1 MTTPDNILLEK
12 FFRNSLSKED
22 QVQFDLRKKDSA
34 FVEQLILEKQLH
46 DTFNNAGWSFANN
59 VDQTVVEEYQD
70 LFNDEEIVNLKATLK
85 NMNHVSEPLKSR
97 YDFRWK
103 HLIYAAAASV
113 VIIISISQFNGT
125 STSPEHVYATYL
137 DKNQLTYS
145 IVRDGN
151 SQSSLD
157 EATALFLNE
166 KYGEAMPIIENSMNT
181 SQDNL
186 PTFYLLKGISLM
198 EMGSYEEAIKTYDQ
212 LISSN
217 FLDAEKGYWY
227 KGLLYLKK
235 GDEANALLI
244 FNKIEKE
251 NLYNSSKAREI
262 IELLK

>member
-1 MTTPDNILLEK
+1 MITPDDILLEK
-12 FFRNSLSKED
+12 YFKNSLTEEDHLQFKIRKQDSK
-22 QVQFDLRKKDSA
+22 
-34 FVEQLILEKQLH
+34 FVEKLILEKQLH
-46 DTFNNAGWSFANN
+46 DTFNDAGWSFANN
-59 VDQTVVEEYQD
+59 VDKSVIKEYQD
-70 LFNDEEIVNLKATLK
+70 LFNDDDIVKLKATLK
-85 NMNHVSEPLKSR
+85 NIDHAGEPLKSR

-113 VIIISISQFNGT
+113 VIIISVSQFNGIN
-125 STSPEHVYATYL
+125 SSPEHVYATYL

-145 IVRDGN
+145 IVRDGEN
-151 SQSSLD
+151 QGSLD
-157 EATALFLNE
+157 EATALFIDE
-166 KYGEAMPIIENSMNT
+166 KYSEAMPIIENSINT
-181 SQDNL
+181 SQQNL

-198 EMGSYEEAIKTYDQ
+198 EMGSYDEALTTYNQ

-235 GDEANALLI
+235 GDEANALII

-251 NLYNSSKAREI
+251 NLYNASKATEI